1 MSTVRLAKQP
11 FQYAGLGPENPL
23 PDFQNILVVDPR
35 YYLGSLEQL
44 IRDEGITDVLFLYNA
59 ETM

>member
-1 MSTVRLAKQP
+1 L
-11 FQYAGLGPENPL
+11 L
-23 PDFQNILVVDPR
+23 PDFENILIVDPR

-59 ETM
+59 GTM